1 MVMMVM
7 MVMMVLMVMMVK
19 TFMRRTDCTSSLMTT
34 VQMTNAQGW
43 HQHLALSIIVHHLD
57 GYFGILTVSLFNM
70 KNMVAIPFEDGV
82 FVLIELQSFTILTAE

>member
-1 MVMMVM
+1 MMKTMMVM
-7 MVMMVLMVMMVK
+7 MVMMVK